1 MTLHPLAIFTLYL
14 GYGMIFFAIGVAII
28 SRHKTFTNV
37 RIAGLFWL
45 LAVFAFLHGCNE
57 WLELFRHLQI
67 PGTEHLLPTIRIVSL
82 ALLSLSFIFLF
93 LFGINL
99 HGVLK
104 PRPRPWFILHILLL
118 LVLSGSLFMIHR
130 FTEHETLIRVIEYD
144 LRRLLGFPSTLLT
157 GSGFL
162 LYASRLRRLSAKGT
176 KGANNFTGAGIAFIV
191 YGLWAGLVP
200 SGIWIVWPVEL
211 WRGLTALVILHF
223 IMYALDNF
231 LDERETMISRKL
243 SLAARSEKLSA
254 VGRLAA
260 GIAHEINNPLAN
272 VSLNLELLAKDPTVI
287 AVLSPKAL
295 ERLATITRNVD
306 KSAAIARELLL
317 FAGQREEVA
326 NPEVVNLEAI
336 IHSAWQLASHRSKNH
351 HLRCNLDTTR
361 TINGIPLKLE
371 ELFLNLFLNGM
382 DAMMDGGTIEITV
395 DQLGVQT
402 IIKVMDGGNGVDP
415 EKLNLIMEP
424 FFSTKEV
431 GKGTGLGLAICFG
444 IMDLHHGSIEVE
456 PRKGGGTVITLI
468 FPRHK

>member
-1 MTLHPLAIFTLYL
+1 MSPFLIFIIYI
-14 GYGMIFFAIGVAII
+14 GYGMAFFAIGVAIT

-45 LAVFAFLHGCNE
+45 LAVFAFLHGSQE

-67 PGTEHLLPTIRIVSL
+67 PGTEHLFPEIR
-82 ALLSLSFIFLF
+82 LLSLSLLALSFLFLF

-104 PRPRPWFILHILLL
+104 PRTQPWFFIHIFLLL
-118 LVLSGSLFMIHR
+118 GLSGSLILIHR

-144 LRRLLGFPSTLLT
+144 LRRLLGFPATLIT

-162 LYASRLRRLSAKGT
+162 LYARQLRRLSV
-176 KGANNFTGAGIAFIV
+176 KGAGNFAGAGIAFIS
-191 YGLWAGLVP
+191 YGFWAGLVP
-200 SGIWIVWPVEL
+200 SGSWILLPVEV
-211 WRGLTALVILHF
+211 WRGLTAFIILHF

-231 LDERETMISRKL
+231 LDEREAMVTRQL

-272 VSLNLELLAKDPTVI
+272 VSLNLELLAQDPAVVTV
-287 AVLSPKAL
+287 LPPKAM

-317 FAGQREEVA
+317 FAGQREEQA
-326 NPEVVNLEAI
+326 DLEPVDLEPI
-336 IHSAWQLASHRSKNH
+336 INNAWQLASHRSKNH
-351 HLRCNLDTTR
+351 HLRCNLK
-361 TINGIPLKLE
+361 TIRAISGIPLKLE

-382 DAMMDGGTIEITV
+382 DAMVDGGTIEVTG
-395 DQLGVQT
+395 DQLGQQT
-402 IIKVMDGGNGVDP
+402 MITVMDRGSGIAP
-415 EKLNLIMEP
+415 EKLGLIMEP

-431 GKGTGLGLAICFG
+431 GQGTGLGLAICYG
-444 IMDLHHGSIEVE
+444 IMELHHGSIEVT
-456 PRKGGGTVITLI
+456 PRDEGGTVITLI
-468 FPRHK
+468 FPEHT